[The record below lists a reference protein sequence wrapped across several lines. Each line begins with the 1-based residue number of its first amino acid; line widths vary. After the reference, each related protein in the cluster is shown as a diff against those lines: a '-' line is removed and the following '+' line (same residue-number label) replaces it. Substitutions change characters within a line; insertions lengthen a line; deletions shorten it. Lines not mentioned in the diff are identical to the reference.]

1 MSVIDFRSNL
11 VDNNNNNIKG
21 KVKKSK
27 KAKKKKKAK
36 KAQKMVKAARKNP
49 YDFTWPSELERRSEP
64 FFNRD
69 ILATVLPIAVK
80 VLVGALTPAPTV
92 SVMDKA
98 LSIIDHPLTA
108 KVQGVSALALG
119 TPAGRKITGAIV
131 SKIIG

>member
-49 YDFTWPSELERRSEP
+49 YDFTWPSELAR
-64 FFNRD
+64 
-69 ILATVLPIAVK
+69 
-80 VLVGALTPAPTV
+80 
-92 SVMDKA
+92 KA
-98 LSIIDHPLTA
+98 F
-108 KVQGVSALALG
+108 
-119 TPAGRKITGAIV
+119 
-131 SKIIG
+131 